1 MSYGTENAPVNAP
14 VNKTQKAILKLIS
27 KDNQITY
34 DEMVLKIG
42 VDRTTIM
49 RNIAKLKQRGI
60 LERVGEDKNGYWKL
74 NI

>member
-1 MSYGTENAPVNAP
+1 MSYGTANAPVNAP
-14 VNKTQKAILKLIS
+14 VNKTQKAILKHIS

>member
-1 MSYGTENAPVNAP
+1 
-14 VNKTQKAILKLIS
+14 
-27 KDNQITY
+27 
-34 DEMVLKIG
+34 MVLKIG